1 MEKKVLVVDDDPH
14 ILYCVKAVLEDID
27 PSYNVTRIGGG
38 EECLEYLKTNRPDV
52 ILMDILMPGM
62 DGWDVTA
69 KIKEDEELQNIPLIF
84 FTAKTDSVSKVLG
97 KLISEDYIEKPFENQ
112 NLMDRIDAV
121 ISKFDIA
128 TP

>member
-1 MEKKVLVVDDDPH
+1 MTKKVLVVDDDPH
-14 ILYCVKAVLEDID
+14 ILYCVKTVLEDID
-27 PSYNVTRIGGG
+27 SNYRVIGVKGG
-38 EECLEYLKTNRPDV
+38 EECLEYLKTNKPDM

-69 KIKEDEELQNIPLIF
+69 KIKEDEELQNIPLLF
-84 FTAKTDSVSKVLG
+84 FTARTDSLSKVIG

-112 NLMDRIDAV
+112 DLIDRIETI

-128 TP
+128 TH